1 MLNPIWLKTFKTL
14 IDIGHFTKTAEVLH
28 MTQPGVSQHVNKLEA
43 ACGYPLIK
51 RFNKTFELTT
61 YGRKV
66 YDYAVKHFEEE
77 SDLLQSLGHDEPFRG
92 RCTIGCSGTFA
103 WLIYPEL
110 LSLQSANPGLS
121 IELEA
126 TPNHRILEQIQK
138 GSLDIGLVTKKP
150 NDKYFSSRVVGSEF
164 LALVVPS
171 SADLS
176 LPLDTL
182 LKDLGAVR
190 HPDLDHY
197 FHTYVSQSNNEYLN
211 QLDLGKISIQSYIN
225 QVHQI
230 LVPVAKGIGFTVV
243 PKLCVDLFPSR
254 EHLKIIDVDSNIKEP
269 VYLVSKLNLP
279 LARRYEQII
288 QVIERSLEPE

>member
-1 MLNPIWLKTFKTL
+1 MLNPTWLNTFKTL
-14 IDIGHFTKTAEVLH
+14 IDVGHFTKTAEVLH
-28 MTQPGVSQHVNKLEA
+28 MTQPGVSQHINKLEA

-51 RFNKTFELTT
+51 RFNKTFEITT
-61 YGRKV
+61 YGQKV
-66 YDYAVKHFEEE
+66 YQYAVKHFEQE
-77 SDLLQSLGHDEPFRG
+77 SDLLQSLGHDEPFQG

-126 TPNHRILEQIQK
+126 TPNHRILEQIQQ
-138 GSLDIGLVTKKP
+138 GTLDIGLVTKKP
-150 NDKYFSSRVVGSEF
+150 NDKYFTSRVVGSEF

-176 LPLDTL
+176 LPLSGL
-182 LKDLGAVR
+182 LTELGVVR
-190 HPDLDHY
+190 HPDLEHY
-197 FHTYVSQSNNEYLN
+197 FQTYVSQSNNEHLHH
-211 QLDLGKISIQSYIN
+211 LDVGKISTQSYIN

-243 PKLCVDLFPSR
+243 PKWCVDLFPDK
-254 EHLKIIDVDSNIKEP
+254 EHLQTVEFDSGIKEP
-269 VYLVSKLNLP
+269 VYLVSKLNSP
-279 LARRYEQII
+279 LARRYEQVI
-288 QVIERSLEPE
+288 QVIERSLEPS

>member
-1 MLNPIWLKTFKTL
+1 MLNPIWLNTFKTL
-14 IDIGHFTKTAEVLH
+14 IDVGHFTKTAEVLH

-126 TPNHRILEQIQK
+126 TPNQRIMEQIQQ
-138 GSLDIGLVTKKP
+138 GTLDIGLVTKKP
-150 NDKYFSSRVVGSEF
+150 NDKSFSSRVIGSEF

-171 SADLS
+171 DADLTI
-176 LPLDTL
+176 PLDAL
-182 LKDLGAVR
+182 LAGLGVVR
-190 HPDLDHY
+190 HPDLEHY
-197 FHTYVSQSNNEYLN
+197 FHIYASQSDNEHLS
-211 QLDLGKISIQSYIN
+211 QLDLGKITTQSYIN

-243 PKLCVDLFPSR
+243 PEWCVNLFPDKH
-254 EHLKIIDVDSNIKEP
+254 HLKIIDVDSNIKEP
-269 VYLVSKLNLP
+269 VYLVSKLNLT
-279 LARRYEQII
+279 LARRYEQVI
-288 QVIERSLEPE
+288 QVIERSLELE

>member
-1 MLNPIWLKTFKTL
+1 MLNPIWLNTFKTL
-14 IDIGHFTKTAEVLH
+14 IDVGHFTKTAEVLH

-66 YDYAVKHFEEE
+66 YQYAVKHFEEE
-77 SDLLQSLGHDEPFRG
+77 SELLQSLGHDEPYRG

-110 LSLQSANPGLS
+110 LCLQSENPGLS

-126 TPNHRILEQIQK
+126 SPNHRILEQIQK

-150 NDKYFSSRVVGSEF
+150 NDKYFSNRVVGSEF

-171 SADLS
+171 SADLNS
-176 LPLDTL
+176 PLEEL
-182 LKDLGAVR
+182 LFELGVVR

-197 FHTYVSQSNNEYLN
+197 FHTYVSQSHNEHLKN
-211 QLDLGKISIQSYIN
+211 LDLGKVLTQSYIN

-243 PKLCVDLFPSR
+243 PKWCVDLFPDR
-254 EHLKIIDVDSNIKEP
+254 EQLRIIDANTNIKEP
-269 VYLVSKLNLP
+269 VYLVSKINLP
-279 LARRYEQII
+279 LARRYEQVT
-288 QVIERSLEPE
+288 QVIENALTRD

>member
-1 MLNPIWLKTFKTL
+1 
-14 IDIGHFTKTAEVLH
+14 
-28 MTQPGVSQHVNKLEA
+28 MTQPGVSQHINKLEA

-66 YDYAVKHFEEE
+66 YHYAVKHFEEE

-110 LSLQSANPGLS
+110 LSLQSENPGLS
-121 IELEA
+121 IEMEA
-126 TPNHRILEQIQK
+126 TPNHRILEQIQQ

-150 NDKYFSSRVVGSEF
+150 NDKYFSSRIIGSEF

-171 SADLS
+171 SADLNT
-176 LPLDTL
+176 PLEEL
-182 LKDLGAVR
+182 LFELGVVR

-197 FHTYVSQSNNEYLN
+197 FHTYVSQSNNEHLKD
-211 QLDLGKISIQSYIN
+211 LDLSKVSTQSYIN

-243 PKLCVDLFPSR
+243 PKWCVDLFPEK
-254 EHLKIIDVDSNIKEP
+254 EHLQIIDVNTNIQEP
-269 VYLVSKLNLP
+269 VYLVSKINLT
-279 LARRYEQII
+279 LARRYEQVI
-288 QVIERSLEPE
+288 QVIERSLELE